1 MGGQSMKTALFS
13 PALRQRSIM
22 FMTVVMAVLGLGA
35 AGLVLA
41 AKKGVIVIS
50 PWLAFMAEAFLFLIF
65 LFEVWGLY
73 RIIPLLRRMHAE
85 RLGLMAMM
93 EQAPVAIVTA
103 SEKGVITSFNRQA
116 EYMFGLPEGAVLG
129 RRLESLF
136 DDDAVTRLLHR
147 PYPGLDIRLN
157 SRLFHQDGRVCPVTV
172 AFRGQAQTW
181 PIRLVAVIEDRSE
194 QALCQEKLAGWEHV
208 FMDASWGIG
217 IGDVAGSALHN
228 MNPAF
233 AHMHGYEP
241 NELLGQPLI
250 EVVAPLS
257 RQSLADHV
265 ELAHRQGRQNFESMH
280 RRKDGSEFPVGVELV
295 MVADPSG
302 KLRQLVLNVHDL
314 SQRVEIE
321 RRLSESEEMRRLVL
335 DTQRDFIVRWQPDGT
350 ILYANRA
357 YAELFALSADEVIGQ
372 NWETLL
378 RTREELHEQ
387 ALEIEV
393 FMDELRRNPRRVERV
408 GPVIHP
414 LAGKI
419 WVLWTVLPIYSET
432 CSLEGFQVSGH
443 DITARKAAE
452 DALLE
457 SESWFRAVFDSMF
470 HYAAVLDLEGRI
482 SAVNQKRAEF
492 VGRTAAELVGQLIWE
507 IGSVNGLPDSVARV
521 RAGVAEAAAGRRVRM
536 EIDVVSGLGEIKVF
550 DASIRPIVDRSGRIR
565 HLVLESLDITRYR
578 EQERLIEE
586 RDARFHGVAES
597 MPGIAFE
604 FVREHESLWATY
616 VNKAAISLCQ
626 LPADAF
632 ESGCRAFLDCVHPEH
647 RSSLMAAVVASERT
661 DNELQWVGRLNREE
675 TVWLSLRAIPRRIDG
690 QVIWSGVGLNIT
702 EMKEKEF
709 EIEKSRKALRELSA
723 HYEMVRE
730 DERKRMAREVHDEL
744 GQNLTALR
752 MGLSVMRQRAE
763 NESLAAE
770 AGRLKDLVDNSISV
784 VRGIA
789 TTLRPAALDLGIAAA
804 LNWLGSEFEA
814 NTGLLCAVD
823 VNMAGSRLDDDVA
836 TALFRIAQESLTN
849 IARHAEAG
857 HAWIR
862 VRRINHYLVLE
873 VGDDGRGFDI
883 SLRQGGGFGL
893 LGMKERALSLG
904 GEMAINS
911 HPEEGTVISIH
922 LPLK

>member
-1 MGGQSMKTALFS
+1 MNTGLFS
-13 PALRQRSIM
+13 LALRQRTIM
-22 FMTVVMAVLGLGA
+22 FVAVMMTALGLGA

-41 AKKGVIVIS
+41 AKKGVIDIS
-50 PWLAFMAEAFLFLIF
+50 PWLAFMAEAILFLIF

-85 RLGLMAMM
+85 RLGLQAMM

-103 SEKGVITSFNRQA
+103 SEKGLITSFNRQA
-116 EYMFGLPEGAVLG
+116 EYMFGMPESLVLG

-157 SRLFHQDGRVCPVTV
+157 SQLFHQDGRICPVSV
-172 AFRGQAQTW
+172 AFRMQAQVW
-181 PIRLVAVIEDRSE
+181 PARLVAIIEDRSE
-194 QALCQEKLAGWEHV
+194 QALCQERLAGWEHV

-217 IGDVAGSALHN
+217 ICDTAGAILQN

-233 AHMHGYEP
+233 ARMHGYEHS
-241 NELLGQPLI
+241 ELLGQAI
-250 EVVAPLS
+250 IDVVAPAA
-257 RQSLADHV
+257 RQSLAGHV
-265 ELAHRQGRQNFESMH
+265 EQAQRSGSHSFESIH
-280 RRKDGSEFPVGVELV
+280 RRKDGSEFPVGIELV
-295 MVADPSG
+295 MVTNPLG
-302 KLRQLVLNVHDL
+302 KVRQQVFNVHDL

-321 RRLSESEEMRRLVL
+321 RRLGESEEMRRLVL
-335 DTQRDFIVRWQPDGT
+335 DTQRDFIVRWRPDGT

-357 YAELFALSADEVIGQ
+357 YAELFAQTPEEIIGQ
-372 NWETLL
+372 NWEQLL
-378 RTREELHEQ
+378 LAREELHEQ
-387 ALEIEV
+387 MVEIEV
-393 FMDELRRNPRRVERV
+393 FMAELRRNPRRVERV
-408 GPVIHP
+408 GPVMHP
-414 LAGKI
+414 MAGKI

-432 CSLEGFQVSGH
+432 CDLDGFQVSGH

-482 SAVNQKRAEF
+482 SSVNQKRAEF

-507 IGSVNGLPDSVARV
+507 IGSVTGLPDSAARL
-521 RAGVAEAAAGRRVRM
+521 RAGVAEAAAGKRVRM
-536 EIDVVSGLGEIKVF
+536 EVDVVSGLGEIRVF
-550 DASIRPIVDRSGRIR
+550 DASIRPIVDRSGSIR
-565 HLVLESLDITRYR
+565 HLVLESLDITKYR

-604 FVREHESLWATY
+604 FVRENESLWATY

-626 LPADAF
+626 LPPDAF
-632 ESGCRAFLDCVHPEH
+632 ESGCRVFLDCIHPEH

-661 DNELQWVGRLNREE
+661 DSELQWVGRLNRDE
-675 TVWLSLRAIPRRIDG
+675 VIWLSLRAIPRRIDG

-709 EIEKSRKALRELSA
+709 EIEKSRTALRELSA

-763 NESLAAE
+763 NEQLAAE
-770 AGRLKDLVDNSISV
+770 AARLKDLVDNSISV

-814 NTGLLCAVD
+814 NTGLLCSVD
-823 VNMAGSRLDDDVA
+823 VNMAGSRLDDDIA

-849 IARHAEAG
+849 IARHAEAS

-873 VGDDGRGFDI
+873 VGDDGRGFDNN
-883 SLRQGGGFGL
+883 LRQGSGFGL

-911 HPEEGTVISIH
+911 HPDEGTVISIH